1 LLVARD
7 DRLSQAADF
16 RLARPIARADFT
28 VDAAA
33 DPSEIPVMAFS
44 FRQIRYF
51 VAVSESGSV
60 SGAAHAL
67 SISQSTITE
76 SLHELE
82 SDLGFALFDRHPR
95 GVSLTVKGRQFLR
108 HAEKILADV
117 ATARRVLRETG
128 RAVSGRL
135 LLGVTPLVAGYVLA
149 DILARFRRAFPEVE
163 VETVED
169 GRDYLEHLL
178 VGGELDVA
186 LVILGEVEQPLA
198 MNIEAIEQSR
208 FRLWLPAGHA
218 LAQEAIVPVVRLA
231 QEPHI
236 LLMIDEI
243 AEAAGR
249 AWRKASI
256 RPPVAFRTRSVEAVR
271 SLVATGA
278 GVALLPDLTYRPWS
292 LEGDKIEARQI
303 EPDLPPVSVGIV
315 WRRGAGT
322 TAAID
327 GFIDVVR
334 ARSAS

>member
-1 LLVARD
+1 
-7 DRLSQAADF
+7 
-16 RLARPIARADFT
+16 
-28 VDAAA
+28 
-33 DPSEIPVMAFS
+33 MAFS

-51 VAVSESGSV
+51 VAVAETGSV
-60 SGAAHAL
+60 SGAAHQL

-82 SDLGFALFDRHPR
+82 GDLGFSLFDRHPR
-95 GVSLTVKGRQFLR
+95 GVTLTVKGRQFRR

-117 ATARRVLRETG
+117 ATARRVLRETE
-128 RAVSGRL
+128 RKVAGRL

-149 DILARFRRAFPEVE
+149 DILARYRRAFPEVE

-186 LVILGEVEQPLA
+186 LVILSDIEQPLA
-198 MNIEAIEQSR
+198 MNIEAIETSP
-208 FRLWLPAGHA
+208 FRLWLPAGHP
-218 LAQEAIVPVVRLA
+218 LAEQQVVEVGQLA
-231 QEPHI
+231 DEPHI

-271 SLVATGA
+271 SLVATGS

-292 LEGDKIEARQI
+292 LEGDKIEARLI
-303 EPDLPPVSVGIV
+303 DPGLPPVSVGVV

-322 TAAID
+322 TPALD
-327 GFIDVVR
+327 GFLDVAR
-334 ARSAS
+334 AGGR

>member
-1 LLVARD
+1 
-7 DRLSQAADF
+7 
-16 RLARPIARADFT
+16 
-28 VDAAA
+28 
-33 DPSEIPVMAFS
+33 MAFS

-51 VAVSESGSV
+51 VAVAETGSV
-60 SGAAHAL
+60 SGAAQSL

-76 SLHELE
+76 SLRELE
-82 SDLGFALFDRHPR
+82 GDLGFALFERHPR
-95 GVSLTVKGRQFLR
+95 GVALTLKGRQFQR

-117 ATARRVLRETG
+117 AAARRVLREKESKVG
-128 RAVSGRL
+128 GRL

-149 DILARFRRAFPEVE
+149 DILARFRRAFPDVE

-186 LVILGEVEQPLA
+186 LVILSEIDHPAA
-198 MNIEAIEQSR
+198 MNIEAIEQSP
-208 FRLWLPAGHA
+208 FRLWLPAGHP
-218 LAQEAIVPVVRLA
+218 LATRAVVPVEMLA
-231 QEPHI
+231 SEPHI
-236 LLMIDEI
+236 LLMIDEV

-249 AWRKASI
+249 AWRRASI

-292 LEGDKIEARQI
+292 LEGDKIEARRI
-303 EPDLPPVSVGIV
+303 EPGLPPVSVGVV

-322 TAAID
+322 SPAID
-327 GFIDVVR
+327 GFIELVR
-334 ARSAS
+334 SRSSGRRPE

>member
-1 LLVARD
+1 L
-7 DRLSQAADF
+7 
-16 RLARPIARADFT
+16 
-28 VDAAA
+28 
-33 DPSEIPVMAFS
+33 AFS

-51 VAVSESGSV
+51 VAVAETGSV

-82 SDLGFALFDRHPR
+82 ADLGFSCFDRHPR
-95 GVSLTVKGRQFLR
+95 GVTLTIKGRQFLR

-117 ATARRVLRETG
+117 ATARRVLRETQ
-128 RAVSGRL
+128 RDISGRL

-149 DILARFRRAFPEVE
+149 DILARYRRAFPEVD

-169 GRDYLEHLL
+169 NREYLEHLL

-186 LVILGEVEQPLA
+186 LVILGDMPYPLA
-198 MNIEAIEQSR
+198 MNVEAIEQSR
-208 FRLWLPAGHA
+208 FRLWLPVGHV
-218 LAQEAIVPVVRLA
+218 LTDLAIVPVEKLA
-231 QEPHI
+231 EEPHV

-243 AEAAGR
+243 AEAASA
-249 AWRKASI
+249 AWRKAQI
-256 RPPVAFRTRSVEAVR
+256 KPPVAFRTRSVEAVR

-292 LEGDKIEARQI
+292 LEGDKIEARPI
-303 EPDLPPVSVGIV
+303 EPGLPPVSVGIV

-322 TAAID
+322 TPAID
-327 GFIDVVR
+327 GFIDV
-334 ARSAS
+334 ARSRTTS